1 MLAVGGLLQES
12 AEEPHYCLSPRRRAE
27 RGEQMVMLTDEM
39 KDVLKI
45 VGKGGAVVHLATASV
60 DGVPNI
66 VAERFVTHYKD
77 EYILIADMFAQKT
90 KTNLYEN
97 EIGAISVAY
106 PVKEHTWVFRGP
118 CTIITIGTPAKQ
130 KWHDI
135 VAGEAF
141 EEWGEWATK
150 EPPDEVPPDIAPPK
164 LAQRGLI
171 AMKVEEVYSFDPDS
185 AGKRVL

>member
-1 MLAVGGLLQES
+1 
-12 AEEPHYCLSPRRRAE
+12 
-27 RGEQMVMLTDEM
+27 
-39 KDVLKI
+39 
-45 VGKGGAVVHLATASV
+45 VVHLATVSV

-66 VAERFVTHYKD
+66 VAERFVTNYKD

-97 EIGAISVAY
+97 EVAAISVAY

-118 CTIITIGTPAKQ
+118 CTIITIGAPDDQ
-130 KWHDI
+130 RWHGI
-135 VAGEAF
+135 VAGEALA
-141 EEWGEWATK
+141 EWGDWATK

-171 AMKVEEVYSFDPDS
+171 AMKVEEVYSSAPDQ